1 MLRGRDRQRVAVD
14 ALLARARAGHGGAL
28 VLRGGAGSGKTAM
41 LAAARQAA
49 VTTDR
54 QVLLCVDDAHLLEDT
69 DWLVELVANA
79 ADEPVAVL
87 IATEG
92 EPLGLP
98 WVRLD
103 PLDHADSLRLL
114 RDLRPGLAP
123 GLADDV
129 ADLARGNPLA
139 LTELAR
145 ALTSEQ
151 LGGTAPGPD
160 ALPED
165 SSLRARFS
173 ARFHALSPQ
182 ARYAVVLSVVDDEV
196 DADALARMPELDLT
210 AVEEAAA
217 LLDGG
222 PLVRS
227 ALRTE
232 VPLALRYAAH
242 AALAENLPPGPRR
255 TWHEAARVP
264 GVRDAFA
271 ERLADSAS
279 RARRCGDYPAAARD
293 HDRAAAL
300 TADPDARARHL
311 IAAATDHWASGAP
324 RRARVA
330 LRTAA
335 RLTDSDELRARAE
348 LLRGGIDLG
357 NGLPDV
363 AVRRLL
369 HAAGELVGTHRS
381 LAITALGFAGEAAS
395 IAGDHARY
403 AETAAFAASLRRPD
417 EPDDTRITLDH
428 LAGMAATFAG
438 RHEEALPALRSVIEL
453 AERVPHPQAKIWG
466 GQAAYTVGDASKAHE
481 LASSAVT
488 AAHEHGLTALVPWAL
503 VYRALS
509 ALLLDHHSAAL
520 SAAFEG
526 VHAATAIGQHNA
538 VVDHLTILALVAAL
552 RGDTDAAVHRIDAAA
567 EQIAER
573 GLGRS
578 GTFGAWAFACVDLA
592 LDRPADALDRLRLMA
607 AGSGGV
613 HTGIKV
619 MAAPHVVEAAVGCGR
634 PATADRALRRY
645 EKWAGTTGSAARLAL
660 SHRCRGLLS
669 DGPRAE
675 EHFRE
680 AIRLHR
686 LSGTAMELAK
696 TELFYGHRL
705 RRDRKPRAA
714 RDLLRDAVKIFQ
726 RYDADR
732 WVARARAELRAAGE
746 AVGPTRAD
754 RTADRA
760 ANRAAGRSDVDPTA
774 GLTPQQAQ
782 IARLVAEGATNR
794 EVAARLFLSHRTVEH
809 HLRNIFA
816 RLEVR
821 SRVELT
827 RMLD

>member
-41 LAAARQAA
+41 LAAARDAFAA
-49 VTTDR
+49 SGR
-54 QVLLCVDDAHLLEDT
+54 EVLLRVDDAHLLEDT
-69 DWLVELVANA
+69 DWLVGLAAQV
-79 ADEPVAVL
+79 ADEPVALL

-92 EPLGLP
+92 GPYGLP

-103 PLDHADSLRLL
+103 PLDHADSLRVL

-151 LGGTAPGPD
+151 LGGTAPAPD

-173 ARFHALSPQ
+173 ARFRALSPQ
-182 ARYAVVLSVVDDEV
+182 ARFAVAVSVVDDEV
-196 DADALARMPELDLT
+196 DADTLARMPDLDLA

-227 ALRTE
+227 ALRTGI
-232 VPLALRYAAH
+232 PLALRYTAH
-242 AALAENLPPGPRR
+242 AALAGNLPPGPRR
-255 TWHEAARVP
+255 TWHEAARAP
-264 GVRDAFA
+264 GARDAFA
-271 ERLADSAS
+271 ARLADSAR

-300 TADPDARARHL
+300 TSDPDARARHL

-335 RLTDSDELRARAE
+335 RLTDSAELRARTE
-348 LLRGGIDLG
+348 LVRGGIDLG
-357 NGLPDV
+357 HGLPDV

-369 HAAGELVGTHRS
+369 QAAGELVGTHRA

-403 AETAAFAASLRRPD
+403 AETARFAAGLRLPD
-417 EPDDTRITLDH
+417 EPDETRITLDH

-438 RHEEALPALRSVIEL
+438 RHEEALPVLRSVVEL

-466 GQAAYTVGDASKAHE
+466 GQAAYTLGDATRAHE
-481 LASSAVT
+481 LATSAVT

-509 ALLLDHHSAAL
+509 ALLLDHHSPAL

-538 VVDHLTILALVAAL
+538 VVDHLTILALVSAL
-552 RGDTDAAVHRIDAAA
+552 RGDTDTAMHRIDAAA

-634 PATADRALRRY
+634 PGTADRALRRY

-660 SHRCRGLLS
+660 SHRCRGLLAH
-669 DGPRAE
+669 GTRAE

-686 LSGTAMELAK
+686 ASGTAMELAK

-714 RDLLRDAVKIFQ
+714 RELLRDAVKIFQ

-732 WVARARAELRAAGE
+732 WVARTRAELRAAGE
-746 AVGPTRAD
+746 AVAPAQAERS
-754 RTADRA
+754 ADRA
-760 ANRAAGRSDVDPTA
+760 GRRAARRADADPTSA
-774 GLTPQQAQ
+774 LTPQQAQ

>member
-14 ALLARARAGHGGAL
+14 ALLARAQAGHGGAL
-28 VLRGGAGSGKTAM
+28 VLRGGPGSGKTAM
-41 LAAARQAA
+41 LAAARE
-49 VTTDR
+49 TTSPSDR
-54 QVLLCVDDAHLLEDT
+54 RVLLCVDDAHLLEDT
-69 DWLVELVANA
+69 DWLVDLA
-79 ADEPVAVL
+79 ARAVDEPVAVL

-103 PLDHADSLRLL
+103 PLDHADSLRVL
-114 RDLRPGLAP
+114 RDLRPGLAS

-151 LGGTAPGPD
+151 LGGTAPAPD

-182 ARYAVVLSVVDDEV
+182 ARFAVALSVVDEEV
-196 DADALARMPELDLT
+196 DADDLARMPDLDLA

-227 ALRTE
+227 TLRTGI
-232 VPLALRYAAH
+232 PLALRYAAH
-242 AALAENLPPGPRR
+242 AALAENLPRGPRR

-271 ERLADSAS
+271 ERLVDSAS

-311 IAAATDHWASGAP
+311 IAAATDHWAYGAP
-324 RRARVA
+324 RRAHVA

-335 RLTDSDELRARAE
+335 RLTDSDELRARTE

-357 NGLPDV
+357 HGLPDV

-403 AETAAFAASLRRPD
+403 AETAAFAARLRRPD

-428 LAGMAATFAG
+428 LTGMAATFAG
-438 RHEEALPALRSVIEL
+438 RHEEAVPVLRSVIEL

-466 GQAAYTVGDASKAHE
+466 GQAAYTLGDASRAHE
-481 LASSAVT
+481 LATSAVT

-509 ALLLDHHSAAL
+509 ALLLDQHSAAL

-552 RGDTDAAVHRIDAAA
+552 RGDTDTAMHRIDAAA

-619 MAAPHVVEAAVGCGR
+619 LAAPHVVEAAVGCGR
-634 PATADRALRRY
+634 PSTGDRALRRY

-660 SHRCRGLLS
+660 SHRCRGLLA
-669 DGPRAE
+669 DGPPAD

-686 LSGTAMELAK
+686 ASGTAMELAK

-714 RDLLRDAVKIFQ
+714 RDLLREAMHIFQ

-746 AVGPTRAD
+746 AVGPTQAD

-760 ANRAAGRSDVDPTA
+760 ANRAAGRSDADPTA

>member
-14 ALLARARAGHGGAL
+14 ALLTRARAGRGGAL
-28 VLRGGAGSGKTAM
+28 VLRGGAGSGKTAA
-41 LAAARQAA
+41 LAAARQGFAA
-49 VTTDR
+49 SGR
-54 QVLLCVDDAHLLEDT
+54 EVLLCVDDAHLLEDT
-69 DWLVELVANA
+69 TWLVELAAAA

-92 EPLGLP
+92 EPYGLP

-103 PLDHADSLRLL
+103 PLDHADSLRVL
-114 RDLRPGLAP
+114 RELRPGLAP
-123 GLADDV
+123 GLADDL

-151 LGGTAPGPD
+151 LGGTTPAPD

-173 ARFHALSPQ
+173 ARFRALSPQ
-182 ARYAVVLSVVDDEV
+182 ARFAAALTVVDDEV
-196 DADALARMPELDLT
+196 DADALARLPDLDLA
-210 AVEEAAA
+210 AVEEANA
-217 LLDGG
+217 LLADG

-227 ALRTE
+227 TLRAE

-242 AALAENLPPGPRR
+242 AALAEHLPAGPRR
-255 TWHEAARVP
+255 TWHEAARAP
-264 GVRDAFA
+264 GARDAFA
-271 ERLADSAS
+271 ERLVEAAN

-300 TADPDARARHL
+300 AADPDARARHL
-311 IAAATDHWASGAP
+311 IAAATDHWAHGAP

-335 RLTDSDELRARAE
+335 RLTDSDELRARTE

-369 HAAGELVGTHRS
+369 HAAGELVHTHRA

-403 AETAAFAASLRRPD
+403 AETAAFAARVRRPE
-417 EPDDTRITLDH
+417 EPDGTRITLDH
-428 LAGMAATFAG
+428 LAGMAATYAG
-438 RHEEALPALRSVIEL
+438 RHEEALPVLRSVVEL

-466 GQAAYTVGDASKAHE
+466 GQAAYTLGDAATAHE
-481 LASSAVT
+481 LATSAVT
-488 AAHEHGLTALVPWAL
+488 AAHEHGLHALVPWAL

-509 ALLLDHHSAAL
+509 ALLLDHHSVAM

-552 RGDTDAAVHRIDAAA
+552 RGDTDTAVHRIDAAA

-578 GTFGAWAFACVDLA
+578 GTFGAWAFACVDLV

-607 AGSGGV
+607 AGSGGGV

-660 SHRCRGLLS
+660 SHRCRGLLA

-686 LSGTAMELAK
+686 ASGTAMELAK

-714 RDLLRDAVKIFQ
+714 RELLRDAVKIFQ
-726 RYDADR
+726 RYEADR
-732 WVARARAELRAAGE
+732 WVARARAELRASGE
-746 AVGPTRAD
+746 AVGPTPAD

-760 ANRAAGRSDVDPTA
+760 GRPCADPAA

>member
-1 MLRGRDRQRVAVD
+1 MLRGRHRQRVAVD
-14 ALLARARAGHGGAL
+14 ALLDRARAGRGGVL
-28 VLRGGAGSGKTAM
+28 VLRGGPGSGKSA
-41 LAAARQAA
+41 LLDAARRAAAERA
-49 VTTDR
+49 TGGR
-54 QVLLCVDDAHLLEDT
+54 EVLLCVDDAHLLDDT
-69 DWLVELVANA
+69 AWLDDLVADL
-79 ADEPVAVL
+79 ADEPVALL

-92 EPLGLP
+92 DARGLP

-103 PLDHADSLRLL
+103 PLDHADSLRVL
-114 RDLRPGLAP
+114 RDLRPGLPP
-123 GLADDV
+123 GLADEV

-139 LTELAR
+139 LVELTR

-151 LGGTAPGPD
+151 IGGTAPPPD
-160 ALPED
+160 GLPAD
-165 SSLRARFS
+165 SSLRARFT
-173 ARFHALSPQ
+173 ARFHALPAQ
-182 ARYAVVLSVVDDEV
+182 ARFAAALRVVDDEV
-196 DADALARMPELDLT
+196 DDDTLARMPDLDLD
-210 AVEEAAA
+210 AVEDARA

-222 PLVRS
+222 PLARA
-227 ALRTE
+227 ALRDAL
-232 VPLALRYAAH
+232 PLPLRFAAH
-242 AALAENLPPGPRR
+242 AALAGALPPGPRR
-255 TWHEAARVP
+255 TWHEAARAP
-264 GVRDAFA
+264 GNRDAFA
-271 ERLADSAS
+271 DRLADSAG

-293 HDRAAAL
+293 HDRAATLASG
-300 TADPDARARHL
+300 PDARARHL
-311 IAAATDHWASGAP
+311 IAAATDHWAHGAP

-348 LLRGGIDLG
+348 LVKGGIDLG
-357 NGLPDV
+357 HGMPDV

-369 HAAGELVGTHRS
+369 HAAGELVHTHRA

-403 AETAAFAASLRRPD
+403 AETAAFAARLRRPD
-417 EPDDTRITLDH
+417 EPDRTRITLDH

-438 RHEEALPALRSVIEL
+438 RHTEALPALRSVVEL

-466 GQAAYTVGDASKAHE
+466 GQAAYTLGDATRAHE
-481 LASSAVT
+481 LATSAVT
-488 AAHEHGLTALVPWAL
+488 AAHEQGLTSLVPWAL

-509 ALLLDHHSAAL
+509 ALLLDQHSVAL

-526 VHAATAIGQHNA
+526 VHAATAISQHNA
-538 VVDHLTILALVAAL
+538 VVDHLTILALLAAL
-552 RGDTDAAVHRIDAAA
+552 RGDTDTAVHRVETAA
-567 EQIAER
+567 EQIAQR

-578 GTFGAWAFACVDLA
+578 GTFGAWASACVDLA
-592 LDRPADALDRLRLMA
+592 LDRPADALDRLRLMT
-607 AGSGGV
+607 AGAGGV
-613 HTGIKV
+613 HAGIKV

-634 PATADRALRRY
+634 RSTADRALGRY
-645 EKWAGTTGSAARLAL
+645 EKWVGATNSPARLAL
-660 SHRCRGLLS
+660 SHRCRAMLD
-669 DGPRAE
+669 DGAAGD

-686 LSGTAMELAK
+686 ASGTAMELAK

-705 RRDRKPRAA
+705 RRGRKPRAA
-714 RDLLRDAVKIFQ
+714 RDVLRDAVKIFQ
-726 RYDADR
+726 RYEADR

-746 AVGPTRAD
+746 TVTGPAD
-754 RTADRA
+754 APPTGDRVA
-760 ANRAAGRSDVDPTA
+760 S
-774 GLTPQQAQ
+774 LTPQQAQ

-827 RMLD
+827 RVLD

>member
-14 ALLARARAGHGGAL
+14 ALLARARAGRGGAL
-28 VLRGGAGSGKTAM
+28 VLRGGPGSGKTAM
-41 LAAARQAA
+41 LAAARRAA
-49 VTTDR
+49 GQGDH
-54 QVLLCVDDAHLLEDT
+54 VLLCVDDAHLLEDV
-69 DWLVELVANA
+69 DWLVELAANA
-79 ADEPVAVL
+79 AEEPVAVL
-87 IATEG
+87 VATEG

-103 PLDHADSLRLL
+103 PLDHADSLRVL

-151 LGGTAPGPD
+151 LGGTAPAPD

-165 SSLRARFS
+165 SSLRARFG
-173 ARFHALSPQ
+173 ARFRALSPP
-182 ARYAVVLSVVDDEV
+182 ARYAVALSVVDDEV
-196 DADALARMPELDLT
+196 DADDLARMPDLDLT
-210 AVEEAAA
+210 AVEEAGAL

-227 ALRTE
+227 TLRAE
-232 VPLALRYAAH
+232 LPLALRYAAH
-242 AALAENLPPGPRR
+242 AALAEHLPPGPRR

-264 GVRDAFA
+264 GARDAFG
-271 ERLADSAS
+271 ERLAGSAS
-279 RARRCGDYPAAARD
+279 RSRRCGDYPAAARD

-311 IAAATDHWASGAP
+311 IAAATDHWACGAP

-369 HAAGELVGTHRS
+369 HAAGELVGTHRA

-403 AETAAFAASLRRPD
+403 AETAAFAARLRRPD
-417 EPDDTRITLDH
+417 EPDGTRITLDH

-438 RHEEALPALRSVIEL
+438 RHEQALPVLRSVIEL

-466 GQAAYTVGDASKAHE
+466 GQAAYTLGDASRAHE
-481 LASSAVT
+481 LATSAVT

-509 ALLLDHHSAAL
+509 ALLLDQHSVAL

-552 RGDTDAAVHRIDAAA
+552 RGDTDTAVHRIDAAA

-660 SHRCRGLLS
+660 SHRCRGLLTE
-669 DGPRAE
+669 GQRAE

-686 LSGTAMELAK
+686 ASGTAMELAK

-714 RDLLRDAVKIFQ
+714 RDLLRDAMKIFQ
-726 RYDADR
+726 RYEADR

-746 AVGPTRAD
+746 AVAPAPPD

-760 ANRAAGRSDVDPTA
+760 AHRGSGRPQADPVA
-774 GLTPQQAQ
+774 RLTPQQAQ